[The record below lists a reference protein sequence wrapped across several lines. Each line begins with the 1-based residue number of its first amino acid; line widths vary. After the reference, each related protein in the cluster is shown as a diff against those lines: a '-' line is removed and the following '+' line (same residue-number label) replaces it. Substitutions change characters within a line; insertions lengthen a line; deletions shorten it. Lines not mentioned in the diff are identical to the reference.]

1 MEGMAVYLIGG
12 PPKCGKT
19 TLAKALSKELSI
31 PWISADTLQ
40 NIVGAYV
47 PESEHAALFPHSCL
61 RGDDND
67 EFYAAHSAKEIVD
80 SYITQGK
87 TTYDAIS
94 MMAETYLTDK
104 DDFIVE
110 GYQVTPEIVDRIHKK
125 FGTEHIKSVFLTKH
139 DTDKFVEDVQKST
152 TPNDWILR
160 KTKNPDTFQKIAEMV
175 VEYSRYF
182 EQEAE
187 KYNFSVFQMDID
199 FEDKIQDIIQYLTA
213 ESSK

>member
-1 MEGMAVYLIGG
+1 MAVYLIGG

-19 TLAKALSKELSI
+19 TLAKALSRELSI

-40 NIVGAYV
+40 NIVWAYT
-47 PESEHAALFPHSCL
+47 PSDKHAALFPHSYL
-61 RGDDND
+61 RGEDTD
-67 EFYAAHSAKEIVD
+67 EFYATHSAKEIVE
-80 SYITQGK
+80 SYIAQGK

-110 GYQVTPEIVDRIHKK
+110 GYQVTPEIVDRIYKK

-139 DTDKFVEDVQKST
+139 DTGKFVGDVHRST

-160 KTKNPDTFQKIAEMV
+160 KTKNPDTFPKIAEMV
-175 VEYSRYF
+175 VEYSHYF
-182 EQEAE
+182 QQEVE
-187 KYNFSVFQMDID
+187 KYNLSVFHLDNN
-199 FEDKIQDIIQYLTA
+199 FEEKMKDIIQYLTHL
-213 ESSK
+213 